1 MRISRKKFITIIL
14 IALIGVIIL
23 LAAIYH
29 HTALWKPEQSLITL
43 LPEAPIC
50 YLTLKD
56 LGSLVKTFTRSEFGK
71 QVAEMPLLAEIQE
84 QRWWKELAYQK
95 ALWEH
100 EMGGKLDLATV
111 KAYFGEET
119 ILALYEQ
126 DDELSFLLISVVGGA
141 EKLSIEALTATDAIN
156 PQYQRIQTEHNG
168 LTVNT
173 IIGYPRDFSYAFIG
187 KVGVLSLSY
196 PLLTETLDI
205 YVGKK
210 MGFLARHPMQG
221 NYESDK
227 STGYVDVPRL
237 AAALKET
244 VPQLRSIVELSASLL
259 GDATPWSFGNRY
271 ADGVVISRHFIRH
284 RDREVSPTGRLHR
297 DREVSPT
304 EDKRDRGVAPKEG
317 MHRDREVSPTGLP
330 ERTAFVSVLPTPRQM
345 RELLPNSG
353 LAQHLTVGFI
363 APKPEEVSVVPSI
376 VLLMKGSELET
387 DLERLKAREISIA
400 GKPLAFLA
408 PQDYRGSV
416 IQPFQLRFNFLLA
429 LTGGYAIVNDTLV
442 FSTTLP
448 GLKSVIDTVSGNAPA
463 LEFGE
468 VQMFIEPSLF
478 VPEVK
483 RFLPLVTLLT
493 SGQLVDAGLIEQV
506 NENLFPLASLG
517 PVSVKIVER
526 AEATA
531 AEIRVVLEK

>member
-271 ADGVVISRHFIRH
+271 EDGVVISRHFIRH
-284 RDREVSPTGRLHR
+284 RGRVVSPTEDGRGREVSPT
-297 DREVSPT
+297 
-304 EDKRDRGVAPKEG
+304 G
-317 MHRDREVSPTGLP
+317 MHRDREVASTGLP

-526 AEATA
+526 AEATE

>member
-71 QVAEMPLLAEIQE
+71 QVAEMPILAEIQE

-100 EMGGKLDLATV
+100 DMGGKLDLATL

-119 ILALYEQ
+119 ILALYER

-205 YVGKK
+205 YVEKK
-210 MGFLARHPMQG
+210 AGFLARHPIQD

-227 STGYVDVPRL
+227 NTGYVDVPRL

-244 VPQLRSIVELSASLL
+244 VPQLRSVVELSASLL

-271 ADGVVISRHFIRH
+271 EDGVVISRHFMSRH
-284 RDREVSPTGRLHR
+284 RE
-297 DREVSPT
+297 
-304 EDKRDRGVAPKEG
+304 RGVVPKEG

-363 APKPEEVSVVPSI
+363 APKPEEVSVVPLI

-408 PQDYRGSV
+408 PQDYRGNL
-416 IQPFQLRFNFLLA
+416 IHPFQLRFNFLLA

-463 LEFGE
+463 LELGE

-493 SGQLVDAGLIEQV
+493 SGQLVDAALIEQV

-517 PVSVKIVER
+517 PVSVKIVEQ
-526 AEATA
+526 AEATE

>member
-50 YLTLKD
+50 YLTLRD

-71 QVAEMPLLAEIQE
+71 QVAEMPILAEIQE

-119 ILALYEQ
+119 ILALYER

-210 MGFLARHPMQG
+210 MGFLARHPIQD
-221 NYESDK
+221 NYEIDK

-237 AAALKET
+237 GAARKET

-259 GDATPWSFGNRY
+259 GGATPWSFGNRY
-271 ADGVVISRHFIRH
+271 EDGVVISRHFMRH
-284 RDREVSPTGRLHR
+284 RDRGVSPTGRLHR
-297 DREVSPT
+297 DWEVAS
-304 EDKRDRGVAPKEG
+304 
-317 MHRDREVSPTGLP
+317 TGLP

-463 LEFGE
+463 LELGE

-526 AEATA
+526 AKATE

>member
-1 MRISRKKFITIIL
+1 MRISKRKFITIIL

-119 ILALYEQ
+119 ILALYER
-126 DDELSFLLISVVGGA
+126 DGELSFLLISVVGGA
-141 EKLSIEALTATDAIN
+141 EKLSIEALTATDVIN

-205 YVGKK
+205 YAGKK
-210 MGFLARHPMQG
+210 AGFLARYPIQG
-221 NYESDK
+221 DYESDK
-227 STGYVDVPRL
+227 NTGYVDVPRL

-244 VPQLRSIVELSASLL
+244 VPQVRGIVELSASLL
-259 GDATPWSFGNRY
+259 GNATPWSFGNRY
-271 ADGVVISRHFIRH
+271 EDGVIISRHFMRHRDRGVAPTGRH
-284 RDREVSPTGRLHR
+284 RDREVSPTGL
-297 DREVSPT
+297 
-304 EDKRDRGVAPKEG
+304 
-317 MHRDREVSPTGLP
+317 HRDREVSPTGLP

-345 RELLPNSG
+345 RELLPNSD
-353 LAQHLTVGFI
+353 LSRHLTVGFI

-376 VLLMKGSELET
+376 VLVIKGSELET

-429 LTGGYAIVNDTLV
+429 LTGGYAVVNDTLV

-463 LEFGE
+463 LELGK

-483 RFLPLVTLLT
+483 RFLPLVTLLA
-493 SGQLVDAGLIEQV
+493 SEQLVDAGLIEQV
-506 NENLFPLASLG
+506 KENLFPLASLG
-517 PVSVKIVER
+517 PISVKIVEQ
-526 AEATA
+526 AEATE
-531 AEIRVVLEK
+531 AEVRVVLEK

>member
-1 MRISRKKFITIIL
+1 MRISRKKFITITL
-14 IALIGVIIL
+14 IALIGVITL

-50 YLTLKD
+50 YLTLKE

-71 QVAEMPLLAEIQE
+71 QVAEMPLLTEIQE
-84 QRWWKELAYQK
+84 QSWWKEFAYQK
-95 ALWEH
+95 ALWEYQ
-100 EMGGKLDLATV
+100 MGGKLDLATV

-119 ILALYEQ
+119 ILALYER

-141 EKLSIEALTATDAIN
+141 EKLSIEALTAADAIN

-168 LTVNT
+168 LTLNT

-187 KVGVLSLSY
+187 KVGILSLSY

-205 YVGKK
+205 YTGKK
-210 MGFLARHPMQG
+210 AGFLARQPIQG
-221 NYESDK
+221 NYESDR
-227 STGYVDVPRL
+227 STGYVDVARL
-237 AAALKET
+237 VAVLKELL
-244 VPQLRSIVELSASLL
+244 PQLQGIFELF
-259 GDATPWSFGNRY
+259 GDAVSWSFGNRY
-271 ADGVVISRHFIRH
+271 EDGVIISRHLMQHGEREQH
-284 RDREVSPTGRLHR
+284 RDRPSVPT
-297 DREVSPT
+297 
-304 EDKRDRGVAPKEG
+304 AF
-317 MHRDREVSPTGLP
+317 LP
-330 ERTAFVSVLPTPRQM
+330 ERTAFASVLPTPRQM

-353 LAQHLTVGFI
+353 LSQHLTVGFI

-400 GKPLAFLA
+400 DKPLEFLA

-416 IQPFQLRFNFLLA
+416 IHPLQLRFNFLLA

-463 LEFGE
+463 LEIDE
-468 VQMFIEPSLF
+468 VQAFIQPSLF
-478 VPEVK
+478 VPEVM
-483 RFLPLVTLLT
+483 RFLPLITLLT
-493 SGQLVDAGLIEQV
+493 SEQLVDAAIIERV
-506 NENLFPLASLG
+506 KENLFPLASLG
-517 PVSVKIVER
+517 GISMKIER
-526 AEATA
+526 RGEGTE

>member
-1 MRISRKKFITIIL
+1 MRISRKKFITITL

-119 ILALYEQ
+119 ILALYER

-210 MGFLARHPMQG
+210 MGFLARHPMQD

-227 STGYVDVPRL
+227 NTGYVDVPRL

-271 ADGVVISRHFIRH
+271 EDGVVISRHFMSMH
-284 RDREVSPTGRLHR
+284 
-297 DREVSPT
+297 
-304 EDKRDRGVAPKEG
+304 RDRGVAPKEG
-317 MHRDREVSPTGLP
+317 MHRDREVVSSGLP

-463 LEFGE
+463 LELGE

-517 PVSVKIVER
+517 PVSVKIVEQ
-526 AEATA
+526 AEATE

>member
-29 HTALWKPEQSLITL
+29 HTALWEPEQSLITL

-100 EMGGKLDLATV
+100 EMGGKLDLATL

-119 ILALYEQ
+119 ILALYER

-210 MGFLARHPMQG
+210 AGFLARHPMQD

-271 ADGVVISRHFIRH
+271 EDGVVISRHFISRHQERGVAPKENRH
-284 RDREVSPTGRLHR
+284 RDREVSPT
-297 DREVSPT
+297 E
-304 EDKRDRGVAPKEG
+304 
-317 MHRDREVSPTGLP
+317 LP

-387 DLERLKAREISIA
+387 DLERLKTREMSIA

-408 PQDYRGSV
+408 PLDYRGSV

-463 LEFGE
+463 LELGE

-517 PVSVKIVER
+517 PVSVKIVEQ
-526 AEATA
+526 AEATE

>member
-1 MRISRKKFITIIL
+1 MRISRKKFITITL

-71 QVAEMPLLAEIQE
+71 QVAEMPLLTDIQE

-126 DDELSFLLISVVGGA
+126 DDEFSFLLISVVGGA
-141 EKLSIEALTATDAIN
+141 EKLSIEALTATDVIN

-210 MGFLARHPMQG
+210 AGFLARHPMQG
-221 NYESDK
+221 DYESDK
-227 STGYVDVPRL
+227 NTGYVDVPRL

-244 VPQLRSIVELSASLL
+244 VPQLRSIVELGASLL

-271 ADGVVISRHFIRH
+271 EDGVVISRHFMSRQREREGAPTGRN

-297 DREVSPT
+297 DREVASI
-304 EDKRDRGVAPKEG
+304 
-317 MHRDREVSPTGLP
+317 GLP

-353 LAQHLTVGFI
+353 LAQSLTVGFI
-363 APKPEEVSVVPSI
+363 APKPEEVSVVPSL
-376 VLLMKGSELET
+376 VLLIKGSELET
-387 DLERLKAREISIA
+387 DLEHLKAREISIA

-416 IQPFQLRFNFLLA
+416 IHPFQLRFNFLLA

-448 GLKSVIDTVSGNAPA
+448 GLKSVIDTASGNAPA
-463 LEFGE
+463 LKLGE

-506 NENLFPLASLG
+506 KENLFPLASLG
-517 PVSVKIVER
+517 PVSVKIVEQ
-526 AEATA
+526 AEATE

>member
-1 MRISRKKFITIIL
+1 MQISRKKFITIIL

-71 QVAEMPLLAEIQE
+71 QVAEMPLLTEIQE

-119 ILALYEQ
+119 ILALYER

-141 EKLSIEALTATDAIN
+141 EKLSIEALTATDVIN

-205 YVGKK
+205 YAGKK
-210 MGFLARHPMQG
+210 AGFLARHPMQG
-221 NYESDK
+221 NYEIDK
-227 STGYVDVPRL
+227 NTGYVDVPRL
-237 AAALKET
+237 AAALKDT

-271 ADGVVISRHFIRH
+271 EDGVVISRHFMRH
-284 RDREVSPTGRLHR
+284 RDREV
-297 DREVSPT
+297 
-304 EDKRDRGVAPKEG
+304 APKERR
-317 MHRDREVSPTGLP
+317 HRDQEVSPTGLP
-330 ERTAFVSVLPTPRQM
+330 ERTAFVSILPTPRQM

-353 LAQHLTVGFI
+353 LAEHLTVGFI
-363 APKPEEVSVVPSI
+363 APEPEEVSVVPSI
-376 VLLMKGSELET
+376 VLLIKGSELET

-408 PQDYRGSV
+408 PMDYRGSV

-463 LEFGE
+463 LELGE

-483 RFLPLVTLLT
+483 RFLPLVTLLA
-493 SGQLVDAGLIEQV
+493 SEQLVDAGLIEQV
-506 NENLFPLASLG
+506 KENLFPLASLG
-517 PVSVKIVER
+517 PVSVKIVEQ
-526 AEATA
+526 AEVTE

>member
-1 MRISRKKFITIIL
+1 MQISRKKFITITL

-71 QVAEMPLLAEIQE
+71 QVAEMPLLAEIQG

-100 EMGGKLDLATV
+100 EMGGKLDLAAV

-119 ILALYEQ
+119 ILALYER
-126 DDELSFLLISVVGGA
+126 DGEISFLLISVVGGA
-141 EKLSIEALTATDAIN
+141 EKLSIEALTATDVIN

-205 YVGKK
+205 YTGKK
-210 MGFLARHPMQG
+210 AGFLARHPMQG

-227 STGYVDVPRL
+227 NTGYVDVPRL
-237 AAALKET
+237 AAALKKT
-244 VPQLRSIVELSASLL
+244 VPQLRSIVELGASLL
-259 GDATPWSFGNRY
+259 GDATPWFFGNRY
-271 ADGVVISRHFIRH
+271 EDGVVISRHFMRH
-284 RDREVSPTGRLHR
+284 RE
-297 DREVSPT
+297 
-304 EDKRDRGVAPKEG
+304 RGVAPTG
-317 MHRDREVSPTGLP
+317 RNRDREVSPTGLP

-345 RELLPNSG
+345 RELLPNSDVSR
-353 LAQHLTVGFI
+353 HLTVGFI

-376 VLLMKGSELET
+376 VLLIKGSEFET

-448 GLKSVIDTVSGNAPA
+448 GLKSVIDTASGNAPA
-463 LEFGE
+463 LELGE

-493 SGQLVDAGLIEQV
+493 SGQLVDAALIEQV
-506 NENLFPLASLG
+506 KENLFPLASLG
-517 PVSVKIVER
+517 PVSVKIVEQ
-526 AEATA
+526 AEATE
-531 AEIRVVLEK
+531 AEIQVVLEK

>member
-14 IALIGVIIL
+14 IALIGAIIL

-43 LPEAPIC
+43 IPEAPIC

-71 QVAEMPLLAEIQE
+71 QVAEMPLLTEIQE

-119 ILALYEQ
+119 ILALYER

-205 YVGKK
+205 YAGKK
-210 MGFLARHPMQG
+210 VGFLARYPMQD
-221 NYESDK
+221 NYQIDR

-244 VPQLRSIVELSASLL
+244 VPQLRSVVELSASLR

-271 ADGVVISRHFIRH
+271 EDGVIISRHLVQHRAREEH
-284 RDREVSPTGRLHR
+284 RDRASAPT
-297 DREVSPT
+297 
-304 EDKRDRGVAPKEG
+304 AF
-317 MHRDREVSPTGLP
+317 LP
-330 ERTAFVSVLPTPRQM
+330 ERTAFVSVLPTPHQM
-345 RELLPNSG
+345 REFLPDSG

-376 VLLMKGSELET
+376 VLLIKGSELET

-416 IQPFQLRFNFLLA
+416 IHPFQLRFNFLLA

-442 FSTTLP
+442 FSTTLT

-463 LEFGE
+463 LDIDE
-468 VQMFIEPSLF
+468 VQTFVQPSLF
-478 VPEVK
+478 VPEAK
-483 RFLPLVTLLT
+483 RFLPLVTLLA
-493 SGQLVDAGLIEQV
+493 SEQLVDAALIEQV
-506 NENLFPLASLG
+506 KENLFPLASLG
-517 PVSVKIVER
+517 PVSVKIAEQAEGTEVEV
-526 AEATA
+526 
-531 AEIRVVLEK
+531 RVVLEK

>member
-100 EMGGKLDLATV
+100 EMGGKLDLATL

-119 ILALYEQ
+119 ILALYER

-210 MGFLARHPMQG
+210 AGFLARHPMQD

-271 ADGVVISRHFIRH
+271 EDGVVISRHLIRH
-284 RDREVSPTGRLHR
+284 RDRESTPTGRNRDQEVSPTG
-297 DREVSPT
+297 
-304 EDKRDRGVAPKEG
+304 
-317 MHRDREVSPTGLP
+317 MHQDREVSPTGLP

-345 RELLPNSG
+345 REFLPNSD

-363 APKPEEVSVVPSI
+363 APEPEEVSVVPSI
-376 VLLMKGSELET
+376 VLLIKGSELET

-416 IQPFQLRFNFLLA
+416 IHPFQLRFNFLLA

-463 LEFGE
+463 LELSE

-517 PVSVKIVER
+517 PVSVKIVEQ
-526 AEATA
+526 AEVTE

>member
-100 EMGGKLDLATV
+100 EMGGKLDLATL

-119 ILALYEQ
+119 ILALYER

-141 EKLSIEALTATDAIN
+141 EKLSIEALTATDVIN

-187 KVGVLSLSY
+187 KVGVLSISY

-210 MGFLARHPMQG
+210 AGFLARHPMQD

-244 VPQLRSIVELSASLL
+244 VPQLRSILELSALLL

-271 ADGVVISRHFIRH
+271 EDGVVISRHFMRH
-284 RDREVSPTGRLHR
+284 RDQ
-297 DREVSPT
+297 EVSPT
-304 EDKRDRGVAPKEG
+304 EDKRA
-317 MHRDREVSPTGLP
+317 REVASTGLP

-363 APKPEEVSVVPSI
+363 APEPEEVSVVPLI
-376 VLLMKGSELET
+376 VLLIKGSELET

-429 LTGGYAIVNDTLV
+429 LTGGYAVINDTLV

-463 LEFGE
+463 LELGE

-517 PVSVKIVER
+517 PVSVKIAEQ
-526 AEATA
+526 AEATE

>member
-29 HTALWKPEQSLITL
+29 HTALWEPEQSLITL

-100 EMGGKLDLATV
+100 EMGGKLDLAAA

-119 ILALYEQ
+119 ILALYER

-141 EKLSIEALTATDAIN
+141 EKLSIEALTATDVIN

-187 KVGVLSLSY
+187 KVGVLSISY

-210 MGFLARHPMQG
+210 AGFLARHPMQG

-227 STGYVDVPRL
+227 STGYMDVPRL
-237 AAALKET
+237 ATALKDT
-244 VPQLRSIVELSASLL
+244 VPQLRSILELSASLL
-259 GDATPWSFGNRY
+259 GDATPWSFSNRY
-271 ADGVVISRHFIRH
+271 EDGVVISRHFMRH
-284 RDREVSPTGRLHR
+284 RDQEVSPTGMHRDRESTPTGRNRDREVSPTGRVHR

-304 EDKRDRGVAPKEG
+304 E
-317 MHRDREVSPTGLP
+317 LP

-363 APKPEEVSVVPSI
+363 APKPEEVSVVPSL
-376 VLLMKGSELET
+376 VLLIKGSELET
-387 DLERLKAREISIA
+387 DLERLKAREMSIA

-408 PQDYRGSV
+408 PRDYRGSV

-429 LTGGYAIVNDTLV
+429 LTGGYAVINDTLV

-448 GLKSVIDTVSGNAPA
+448 GLKSVIDTVSGIAPA
-463 LEFGE
+463 LELGE

-483 RFLPLVTLLT
+483 RFLPLATLLT

-517 PVSVKIVER
+517 PVSVKIVEQ
-526 AEATA
+526 AEATE

>member
-1 MRISRKKFITIIL
+1 MRISRKKFITIVL

-23 LAAIYH
+23 LATIYH

-71 QVAEMPLLAEIQE
+71 QVAEMPLLAEIQG

-119 ILALYEQ
+119 ILALYER

-141 EKLSIEALTATDAIN
+141 EKLSIEALTATDVIN

-173 IIGYPRDFSYAFIG
+173 IIGYPRAFSYAFIG

-210 MGFLARHPMQG
+210 AGFLARHPMQD

-237 AAALKET
+237 AAALKDT
-244 VPQLRSIVELSASLL
+244 VPQLRSIVELGASLL

-271 ADGVVISRHFIRH
+271 EDGVVISRHFMRHRERGVMPKENRH
-284 RDREVSPTGRLHR
+284 RDREVSPTGRHR
-297 DREVSPT
+297 DQ
-304 EDKRDRGVAPKEG
+304 
-317 MHRDREVSPTGLP
+317 EVSPTGLP

-345 RELLPNSG
+345 RELLPNSD
-353 LAQHLTVGFI
+353 LSRYLTVGFI

-376 VLLMKGSELET
+376 VLLIKGSELGT
-387 DLERLKAREISIA
+387 DLEHLKTREISIA

-429 LTGGYAIVNDTLV
+429 LTGGYAIINDTLV

-463 LEFGE
+463 LELGE

-493 SGQLVDAGLIEQV
+493 SGQLVDAALIEQV
-506 NENLFPLASLG
+506 KENLFPLASLG
-517 PVSVKIVER
+517 PVSVKIVEQ
-526 AEATA
+526 AEATE

>member
-100 EMGGKLDLATV
+100 EMGGRLDLATV

-119 ILALYEQ
+119 ILALYER

-210 MGFLARHPMQG
+210 AGFRARDPMQSD
-221 NYESDK
+221 YESDK

-244 VPQLRSIVELSASLL
+244 VPQLHSIVELGASLL

-271 ADGVVISRHFIRH
+271 EDGVVISRHFMSMH
-284 RDREVSPTGRLHR
+284 REQEGAPTGRN
-297 DREVSPT
+297 
-304 EDKRDRGVAPKEG
+304 
-317 MHRDREVSPTGLP
+317 RDREVSPTGLP

-353 LAQHLTVGFI
+353 LAEHLTVGFI
-363 APKPEEVSVVPSI
+363 APEPEEVSVVPSI
-376 VLLMKGSELET
+376 VLLIKGSELET

-408 PQDYRGSV
+408 PMDYRGSV

-463 LEFGE
+463 LELGE

-506 NENLFPLASLG
+506 SENLFPLASLG
-517 PVSVKIVER
+517 PVSVKIVEQ
-526 AEATA
+526 AEATE

>member
-71 QVAEMPLLAEIQE
+71 QVAEMPLLTEIQG

-95 ALWEH
+95 VLWEH

-119 ILALYEQ
+119 ILALYER

-205 YVGKK
+205 YAGKK
-210 MGFLARHPMQG
+210 AGFLARHPMQG

-237 AAALKET
+237 AAALKDT
-244 VPQLRSIVELSASLL
+244 VPQLRSIVELSASLF
-259 GDATPWSFGNRY
+259 GNATPWAFGNRY
-271 ADGVVISRHFIRH
+271 EDGVVISRHLIRH
-284 RDREVSPTGRLHR
+284 REREGAPTGRHRDWEVSPTGRHR

-304 EDKRDRGVAPKEG
+304 EDE
-317 MHRDREVSPTGLP
+317 RDREVSPTGLP
-330 ERTAFVSVLPTPRQM
+330 ERTPFVSVLPTPRQM
-345 RELLPNSG
+345 RELLPNSD
-353 LAQHLTVGFI
+353 LSRHLTVGLI

-376 VLLMKGSELET
+376 VLLVKGSELET
-387 DLERLKAREISIA
+387 DLEHLKTREISIA

-408 PQDYRGSV
+408 PQDYLGSV

-448 GLKSVIDTVSGNAPA
+448 GLKAVIDTASGNASA
-463 LEFGE
+463 LELGE

-506 NENLFPLASLG
+506 KENLFPLASLG
-517 PVSVKIVER
+517 PVSVKIVEQ
-526 AEATA
+526 AEVTE

>member
-1 MRISRKKFITIIL
+1 MRISKKKFITIIL

-71 QVAEMPLLAEIQE
+71 QVAEMPLLAEIQG

-119 ILALYEQ
+119 ILALYER

-141 EKLSIEALTATDAIN
+141 EKLSIEALTATDVIN

-205 YVGKK
+205 YTGKK
-210 MGFLARHPMQG
+210 AGFLARHPMQG
-221 NYESDK
+221 DYESDK
-227 STGYVDVPRL
+227 NTGYVDMPRL

-271 ADGVVISRHFIRH
+271 EDGVVISRHLIRH
-284 RDREVSPTGRLHR
+284 REREGAPTGRNRDRAVSPTGRLHR
-297 DREVSPT
+297 DR
-304 EDKRDRGVAPKEG
+304 A
-317 MHRDREVSPTGLP
+317 VSPTGLP

-345 RELLPNSG
+345 QELLPNSD
-353 LAQHLTVGFI
+353 LSRHLTVGFI
-363 APKPEEVSVVPSI
+363 APNPEEVSVVPSI
-376 VLLMKGSELET
+376 VLLIKGSELET
-387 DLERLKAREISIA
+387 DLERLKTREISIA

-408 PQDYRGSV
+408 PQDYLGSV

-448 GLKSVIDTVSGNAPA
+448 GLKSVIDTASGNAPA
-463 LEFGE
+463 LELGE
-468 VQMFIEPSLF
+468 VQMFLEPSLF

-483 RFLPLVTLLT
+483 RFLPLVTLLA
-493 SGQLVDAGLIEQV
+493 SEQLVDAALIEQV
-506 NENLFPLASLG
+506 KENLFPLASLG
-517 PVSVKIVER
+517 PISVKIVEQ
-526 AEATA
+526 AEATE

>member
-1 MRISRKKFITIIL
+1 MRISRKKFITITV

-43 LPEAPIC
+43 IPEAPIC

-100 EMGGKLDLATV
+100 EMGGKLNLATV

-119 ILALYEQ
+119 ILALYER
-126 DDELSFLLISVVGGA
+126 DDELSFLLISVIGGA

-205 YVGKK
+205 YAGKK
-210 MGFLARHPMQG
+210 AGFLARQPMQG
-221 NYESDK
+221 NYQIDK

-244 VPQLRSIVELSASLL
+244 VPQLRSVVELSASLR

-271 ADGVVISRHFIRH
+271 EDGVIISRHLIRH
-284 RDREVSPTGRLHR
+284 RARAEHR
-297 DREVSPT
+297 DKASVPT
-304 EDKRDRGVAPKEG
+304 AF
-317 MHRDREVSPTGLP
+317 LP
-330 ERTAFVSVLPTPRQM
+330 ERTAFVSVLPTPRQI
-345 RELLPNSG
+345 RELLPDSG

-363 APKPEEVSVVPSI
+363 APNPEEVSVVPSI
-376 VLLMKGSELET
+376 VLLIKGSELET

-416 IQPFQLRFNFLLA
+416 IHPFQLRFNFLLA

-442 FSTTLP
+442 FSTTLA

-463 LEFGE
+463 LDIDE
-468 VQMFIEPSLF
+468 VQTFVQPSLF

-483 RFLPLVTLLT
+483 RFLPLVTLLA
-493 SGQLVDAGLIEQV
+493 SEQLVDAALIEQV
-506 NENLFPLASLG
+506 KENLFPLASLG
-517 PVSVKIVER
+517 PVSVKIAEQAEGTEVEV
-526 AEATA
+526 
-531 AEIRVVLEK
+531 RVVLEE